1 MIGDQ
6 AMSKAVLKNRADA
19 GRKVAPPARI
29 RRPAVSILGV
39 AALALIAGCAGPRDS
54 VVVGAIPDDYRT
66 NHPIVIAEK
75 DQVIDLPVGASDR
88 GMTAGQRASLE
99 GFFADYDRS
108 AAPALSILVPVGAA
122 NDVAASHAG
131 HDFARLAKSN
141 GVPESR
147 ILVSSYQAATPEI
160 SAPVRVAF
168 TAMKAQT
175 DKCGRWP
182 DDLLQTAENK
192 HYANFGCSYQNNL
205 AAQIAN
211 PSDLLGPRKQT
222 SIDAERRGRVIDG
235 YRNADV
241 FAPVPAQEIE
251 Y

>member
-6 AMSKAVLKNRADA
+6 AMSKAVFKNRTVPGSRIAS
-19 GRKVAPPARI
+19 PARI

-39 AALALIAGCAGPRDS
+39 AALALVAGCAGPRDS

-88 GMTAGQRASLE
+88 GMTAGQRDTLA
-99 GFFADYDRS
+99 GFFAEYDRS
-108 AAPALSILVPVGAA
+108 AAPPLSILVPVGAA

-131 HDFARLAKSN
+131 HDFAKLAKAN
-141 GVPESR
+141 GIPESR
-147 ILVSSYQAATPEI
+147 ILVSSYQAPSPDV

-182 DDLLQTAENK
+182 EDLLMTAENK

-222 SIDAERRGRVIDG
+222 TIDAERRSIVIDD
-235 YRNADV
+235 YRNAPV
-241 FAPVPAQEIE
+241 YAPVPAQEIE

>member
-1 MIGDQ
+1 
-6 AMSKAVLKNRADA
+6 MSKATFKNRTDA
-19 GRKVAPPARI
+19 LREGDLRI
-29 RRPAVSILGV
+29 CRPAFSILGV
-39 AALALIAGCAGPRDS
+39 AALALLAGCAMGPRDS
-54 VVVGAIPDDYRT
+54 VVVGSIPDDYRT

-75 DQVIDLPVGASDR
+75 DQVIDLPVAASDR

-108 AAPALSILVPVGAA
+108 AAPPLSILVPVGAA
-122 NDVAASHAG
+122 NDIAASHAG
-131 HDFARLAKSN
+131 NDFAKLAKAS
-141 GVPESR
+141 GVPDSR
-147 ILVSSYQAATPEI
+147 ILISSYQAPSPEI

-175 DKCGRWP
+175 GKCGRWP
-182 DDLLQTAENK
+182 EDITNTVENK

-222 SIDAERRGRVIDG
+222 TIDAERRGIVIDD
-235 YRNADV
+235 YRNAPV
-241 FAPVPAQEIE
+241 FVPPQTREVT